1 VLRHALT
8 ASDACSLKFCFG
20 LFQSAGVVSSVAK
33 FLKAG
38 EEESEAPHLR
48 GNDRVLVVQCITVDF
63 RLFRH
68 VGGEIKVC
76 FAALM
81 RLRRQIGFEAKPK
94 SQLPDARSGSPGIH
108 LCKR

>member
-1 VLRHALT
+1 MRHP
-8 ASDACSLKFCFG
+8 AS
-20 LFQSAGVVSSVAK
+20 VIP
-33 FLKAG
+33 
-38 EEESEAPHLR
+38 APVIPPRRHSRLP
-48 GNDRVLVVQCITVDF
+48 GNDGVVVQCITVDF

-68 VGGEIKVC
+68 VGGERKVV

-94 SQLPDARSGSPGIH
+94 SKLPDARSGSPVTH